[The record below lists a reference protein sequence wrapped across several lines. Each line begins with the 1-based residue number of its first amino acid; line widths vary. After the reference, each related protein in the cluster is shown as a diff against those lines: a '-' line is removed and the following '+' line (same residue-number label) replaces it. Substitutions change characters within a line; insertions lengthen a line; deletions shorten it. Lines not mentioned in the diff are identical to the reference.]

1 MSRKRALEIL
11 NSKDVGFITSSSLGT
26 FGHMDAL
33 ISWFDTICYRLENS
47 KRGSRFPLLKKL
59 YDDEHDG
66 VLYEE
71 FDAFKLEIETIQ
83 NELSKL
89 HISQAIW
96 NIDNPKEKI
105 PANHPNLNYNAKNLA
120 EFYKVNYS
128 DEIIFDVLRSS
139 FFWMEN
145 DKTNCYIMNIGKAI
159 IDKSRMII
167 DGKRVRRP
175 SQSHPIV

>member
-1 MSRKRALEIL
+1 MAQNDAIIGGGFGSIATDIRTPPFEVDEDAGRA
-11 NSKDVGFITSSSLGT
+11 KV
-26 FGHMDAL
+26 
-33 ISWFDTICYRLENS
+33 
-47 KRGSRFPLLKKL
+47 
-59 YDDEHDG
+59 
-66 VLYEE
+66 YEE
-71 FDAFKLEIETIQ
+71 FDAFKLEIATIQ
-83 NELSKL
+83 NELSRL
-89 HISQAIW
+89 PISQAIW
-96 NIDNPKEKI
+96 NIDNPKEQI

>member
-1 MSRKRALEIL
+1 MSTKRALEIL
-11 NSKDVGFITSSSLGT
+11 NSKDVGFITSSNLGI
-26 FGHMDAL
+26 FGRMDAL

-89 HISQAIW
+89 PISQAIW
-96 NIDNPKEKI
+96 NIDNPKEQI
-105 PANHPNLNYNAKNLA
+105 PANHLNLNYNAKNLA
-120 EFYKVNYS
+120 EFYKGQQQEN
-128 DEIIFDVLRSS
+128 IFECLDTPDYGILSG
-139 FFWMEN
+139 MEFYKSN
-145 DKTNCYIMNIGKAI
+145 CFLLKTNELFTY
-159 IDKSRMII
+159 DKSRMIV
-167 DGKRVRRP
+167 DGKRDE
-175 SQSHPIV
+175 